1 MCRRT
6 ESQAGKMITLPGG
19 LNVCPDCMQ
28 RSFDMMMGSG
38 MDWTKMSGITP
49 EMLKNIYLNPMGSG
63 NEAQKPENAGA
74 AAGKKDAV
82 SGAEKTVGVSEAAE
96 MSTESGNG
104 TVSGDTGVIRK
115 AEKQDSEDD
124 LDEAD
129 GVNTESD
136 EDNEQTVVDADE
148 TGDGDDFEE
157 DGEEAEGIPLG
168 NIFGIPVG
176 QIDLGA
182 LMGQSHK
189 RKKKKKKVKKEL
201 FKLSE
206 IPAPHAIKAQLD
218 EYVIGQEQAK
228 KVISVAVYN
237 HYKRVFSKTSP
248 DAEKYGTDIEIEKSN
263 ILMIGPTGSGK
274 TYLVKTL
281 AKLLDVPLAIAD
293 ATSLT
298 EAGYIGDDIESVL
311 TKELLRFVWGNR
323 AAAGGDVQKAE
334 MGIVFID
341 EIDKIAKKKSTNT
354 RDVSGESV
362 QQELLKLLEGADV
375 EVPVGTGQKNAM
387 TPMEMVNTDNILFIC
402 GGAFPDL
409 ETIIKER
416 LTNTTSIGFGSDPKD
431 KYDKDPDILS
441 KVTNQDLRE
450 FGMIPEFLGRL
461 PVTVTLQ
468 GLTKDFLVRIL
479 KEPKNA
485 ILKQYRKLLA
495 MDEVNLNFDDDALEW
510 IAEQALKK
518 DTGARALRAI
528 IEEFMLD
535 IMFEIPKDSEIGSV
549 TITRAYLEKH
559 GGPRIEMREYSTA
572 DKKAAALPG
581 PTEACYKA
589 E

>member
-1 MCRRT
+1 VAAKIRDICNDRKIRRNTLEDNRNNGYEKVCCMCRRT
-6 ESQAGKMITLPGG
+6 ENQAGKMITLPGG
-19 LNVCPDCMQ
+19 LNVCRDCMQ

-38 MDWTKMSGITP
+38 MDWTKMSGFTP
-49 EMLKNIYLNPMGSG
+49 EMLKNMYLDP
-63 NEAQKPENAGA
+63 
-74 AAGKKDAV
+74 
-82 SGAEKTVGVSEAAE
+82 EKTKDVIGHTGDGEKEEEQTAAN
-96 MSTESGNG
+96 T
-104 TVSGDTGVIRK
+104 
-115 AEKQDSEDD
+115 
-124 LDEAD
+124 AD
-129 GVNTESD
+129 PADNAD
-136 EDNEQTVVDADE
+136 EDKTQTVEDADE
-148 TGDGDDFEE
+148 SDDNEDFEE
-157 DGEEAEGIPLG
+157 DGEEMEGIPLG

-182 LMGQSHK
+182 LMGQGHK
-189 RKKKKKKVKKEL
+189 RSKKKKKKVQKEL

-311 TKELLRFVWGNR
+311 TKLL

-468 GLTKDFLVRIL
+468 GLTKEFLVRIL

-485 ILKQYRKLLA
+485 ILKQYKKLLA

>member
-1 MCRRT
+1 MEDNRNNGYEKVCCMCRRT
-6 ESQAGKMITLPGG
+6 ENQAGKMITLPGG
-19 LNVCPDCMQ
+19 LNVCRDCMQ

-38 MDWTKMSGITP
+38 MDWTKMSGFTP
-49 EMLKNIYLNPMGSG
+49 EMLKNMYLDP
-63 NEAQKPENAGA
+63 
-74 AAGKKDAV
+74 
-82 SGAEKTVGVSEAAE
+82 EKTKDVIGHTGDGEKEEEQTAAN
-96 MSTESGNG
+96 T
-104 TVSGDTGVIRK
+104 
-115 AEKQDSEDD
+115 
-124 LDEAD
+124 AD
-129 GVNTESD
+129 PADNAD
-136 EDNEQTVVDADE
+136 EDKTQTVEDADE
-148 TGDGDDFEE
+148 SDDNEDFEE
-157 DGEEAEGIPLG
+157 DGEEMEGIPLG

-182 LMGQSHK
+182 LMGQGHK
-189 RKKKKKKVKKEL
+189 RSKKKKKKVKKEL

-263 ILMIGPTGSGK
+263 MLMIGPTGSGK

-311 TKELLRFVWGNR
+311 TKLL

>member
-1 MCRRT
+1 
-6 ESQAGKMITLPGG
+6 MITLPGG
-19 LNVCPDCMQ
+19 LNVCRDCMQ
-28 RSFDMMMGSG
+28 RSFDIMMGSG
-38 MDWTKMSGITP
+38 MDWTKMSGFTP
-49 EMLKNIYLNPMGSG
+49 EMLKNMYLDP
-63 NEAQKPENAGA
+63 
-74 AAGKKDAV
+74 
-82 SGAEKTVGVSEAAE
+82 EKTKDVIGHTGDGEKEEEQTAAN
-96 MSTESGNG
+96 T
-104 TVSGDTGVIRK
+104 
-115 AEKQDSEDD
+115 
-124 LDEAD
+124 AD
-129 GVNTESD
+129 PADNAD
-136 EDNEQTVVDADE
+136 EDKTQTVEDADE
-148 TGDGDDFEE
+148 SDDNEDFEE
-157 DGEEAEGIPLG
+157 DGEEMEGIPLG

-182 LMGQSHK
+182 LMGQGHK
-189 RKKKKKKVKKEL
+189 RSKKKKKKVKKEL

-311 TKELLRFVWGNR
+311 TKLL

-535 IMFEIPKDSEIGSV
+535 IMFEIPKDPEIGSV

-559 GGPRIEMREYSTA
+559 GGPRIEMREYFTA

>member
-49 EMLKNIYLNPMGSG
+49 EMLKNMYLNPMGSG
-63 NEAQKPENAGA
+63 NGAQKPENAGVA
-74 AAGKKDAV
+74 SGKKDAV

-104 TVSGDTGVIRK
+104 TVPGDTDVIRK

-228 KVISVAVYN
+228 KAISVAVYN
-237 HYKRVFSKTSP
+237 HYKRVFSRTSP
-248 DAEKYGTDIEIEKSN
+248 DAEKYGTDVEIEKSN

-311 TKELLRFVWGNR
+311 TKLL
-323 AAAGGDVQKAE
+323 AAAGGDIQKAE

-341 EIDKIAKKKSTNT
+341 EIDKIAKKKNSNN

-362 QQELLKLLEGADV
+362 QQELLKMLEGSV
-375 EVPVGTGQKNAM
+375 MEVPVGSGSKNAM
-387 TPMEMVNTDNILFIC
+387 VPMTTIDTRNILFIC

-409 ETIIKER
+409 EDIIKER
-416 LTNTTSIGFGSDPKD
+416 LTEKSTIGFQADLKD
-431 KYDKDPDILS
+431 RFDKEENLIS
-441 KVTNQDLRE
+441 RVQMEDLRR

-461 PVTVTLQ
+461 PIVVTLEA
-468 GLTKDFLVRIL
+468 LTKEFLVRIL
-479 KEPKNA
+479 QEPKNA
-485 ILKQYRKLLA
+485 ILKQYEKLLA
-495 MDEVNLNFDDDALEW
+495 MDEVQLSFDPGALEV
-510 IAEQALKK
+510 IAEQAMARK
-518 DTGARALRAI
+518 TGARALRAI
-528 IEEFMLD
+528 LEEYMLD
-535 IMFEIPKDSEIGSV
+535 IMYEIPKDPNIGKV
-549 TITRAYLEKH
+549 TITRDYLEHH
-559 GGPRIEMREYSTA
+559 GGPKIELRTQMIV
-572 DKKAAALPG
+572 
-581 PTEACYKA
+581 
-589 E
+589 

>member
-1 MCRRT
+1 MAAKIRDICNDRKIRRNTLEDNRNNGYEKVCCMCRRT
-6 ESQAGKMITLPGG
+6 ENQAGKMITLPGG
-19 LNVCPDCMQ
+19 LNVCRDCMQ

-38 MDWTKMSGITP
+38 MDWTKMSGFTP
-49 EMLKNIYLNPMGSG
+49 EMLKNMYLDP
-63 NEAQKPENAGA
+63 
-74 AAGKKDAV
+74 
-82 SGAEKTVGVSEAAE
+82 EKTKDVIGHTGDGEKEEEQTAAN
-96 MSTESGNG
+96 T
-104 TVSGDTGVIRK
+104 
-115 AEKQDSEDD
+115 
-124 LDEAD
+124 AD
-129 GVNTESD
+129 PADNAD
-136 EDNEQTVVDADE
+136 EDKTQTVEDADE
-148 TGDGDDFEE
+148 SDDNEDFEE
-157 DGEEAEGIPLG
+157 DGEEMEGIPLG

-182 LMGQSHK
+182 LMGQGHK
-189 RKKKKKKVKKEL
+189 RSKKKKKKVKKEL

-311 TKELLRFVWGNR
+311 TKLL

-431 KYDKDPDILS
+431 KYNKDPDILS

>member
-1 MCRRT
+1 MEDNRNNGYEKVCCMCRRT
-6 ESQAGKMITLPGG
+6 ENQAGKMITLPGG
-19 LNVCPDCMQ
+19 LNVCRDCMQ

-38 MDWTKMSGITP
+38 MDWTKMSGFTP
-49 EMLKNIYLNPMGSG
+49 EMLKNMYLDP
-63 NEAQKPENAGA
+63 
-74 AAGKKDAV
+74 
-82 SGAEKTVGVSEAAE
+82 EKTKDVIGHTGDGEKEEEQTAAN
-96 MSTESGNG
+96 T
-104 TVSGDTGVIRK
+104 
-115 AEKQDSEDD
+115 
-124 LDEAD
+124 AD
-129 GVNTESD
+129 PADNAD
-136 EDNEQTVVDADE
+136 EDKTQTVEDADE
-148 TGDGDDFEE
+148 SDDNEDFEE
-157 DGEEAEGIPLG
+157 DGEEMEGIPLG

-182 LMGQSHK
+182 LMGQGHK
-189 RKKKKKKVKKEL
+189 RSKKKKKKVKKEL

-311 TKELLRFVWGNR
+311 TKLL

-431 KYDKDPDILS
+431 KYNKDPDILS

>member
-19 LNVCPDCMQ
+19 LQVCRDCMQ

-49 EMLKNIYLNPMGSG
+49 ELLKNMYLNPMGVG
-63 NEAQKPENAGA
+63 DEAQKPENTGT
-74 AAGKKDAV
+74 AAGKKDD
-82 SGAEKTVGVSEAAE
+82 VSEA
-96 MSTESGNG
+96 
-104 TVSGDTGVIRK
+104 
-115 AEKQDSEDD
+115 EKQNSVDNPT
-124 LDEAD
+124 EAD
-129 GVNTESD
+129 TD
-136 EDNEQTVVDADE
+136 EDAEQTVVDADE
-148 TGDGDDFEE
+148 TEDGDDFEE
-157 DGEEAEGIPLG
+157 DGDGSEGIPLG

-182 LMGQSHK
+182 LMGQGHK
-189 RKKKKKKVKKEL
+189 RRKKKKKVKKEL

-228 KVISVAVYN
+228 KVIAVAVYN

-248 DAEKYGTDIEIEKSN
+248 DAGKYGTDIDIEKSN

-311 TKELLRFVWGNR
+311 TKLL

-387 TPMEMVNTDNILFIC
+387 TPMEMISTDNILFIC

-409 ETIIKER
+409 ENIIKER

-431 KYDKDPDILS
+431 KYDKDPNLLS
-441 KVTNQDLRE
+441 RVTNQDLRE

-485 ILKQYRKLLA
+485 ILKQYKKLLA
-495 MDEVNLNFDDDALEW
+495 MDEVNLDFDDDALEW

-535 IMFEIPKDSEIGSV
+535 IMFEIPKDPEIGSV

-559 GGPRIEMREYSTA
+559 GGPRIEMREYSA
-572 DKKAAALPG
+572 PEKKEALPG
-581 PTEACYKA
+581 PVEAAVNAKA
-589 E
+589 PQVQ